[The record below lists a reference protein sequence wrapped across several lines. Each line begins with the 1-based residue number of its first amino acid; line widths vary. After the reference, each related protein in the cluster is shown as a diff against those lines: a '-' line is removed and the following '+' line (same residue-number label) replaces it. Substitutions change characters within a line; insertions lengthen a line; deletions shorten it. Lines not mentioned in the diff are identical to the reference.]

1 MHRAQVSSMSP
12 SMNGGLSRRAFVAA
26 ASSLCLTGPRMVAEA
41 AEPRPKIPV
50 GVQLWTLRRELAED
64 LPGTLRQV
72 AEIGYAGVELWFQ
85 KWPEPRELKNVLDD
99 CGLKIASAH
108 VNLKD
113 MLEDFPRLR
122 DYHRAIG
129 NTTLVIP
136 YIPDF
141 AKLTPDGWRKTID
154 NLRLA
159 ARAGRE
165 EGFTML
171 YHNHDFEFT
180 TRVDGVEVFDLIF
193 GTIEEKL
200 LGAEIDVFFVADV
213 GRDPVAVLRR
223 FDGRLKRVHLKERAK
238 PGSPFK
244 HTELGRGTID
254 WDAVCAAAAA
264 AGTEWFLVEQDCEGR
279 PALESIRISHEFLR
293 DKGMA

>member
-1 MHRAQVSSMSP
+1 
-12 SMNGGLSRRAFVAA
+12 
-26 ASSLCLTGPRMVAEA
+26 
-41 AEPRPKIPV
+41 V
-50 GVQLWTLRRELAED
+50 GVQLWTLRRELAD
-64 LPGTLRQV
+64 DMPGTLRQV
-72 AEIGYAGVELWFQ
+72 SKIGYAGVELWFQ
-85 KWPEPRELKNVLDD
+85 KWPDPRELKNVLDD

-108 VNLKD
+108 VNLQD

-141 AKLTPDGWRKTID
+141 AKLTPEGWRKTVD
-154 NLRLA
+154 DVRLA

>member
-1 MHRAQVSSMSP
+1 MD
-12 SMNGGLSRRAFVAA
+12 GLEHVGVSRRAFVAA
-26 ASSLCLTGPRMVAEA
+26 AGSAVSLSGPWSLAA
-41 AEPRPKIPV
+41 GAEPPRKIPV
-50 GVQLWTLRRELAED
+50 GVQLWTLRRELAD
-64 LPGTLRQV
+64 DMPGTLRQV
-72 AEIGYAGVELWFQ
+72 SKIGYEGVELWFQ
-85 KWPEPRELKNVLDD
+85 KWPDPRELKNVLDD

-122 DYHRAIG
+122 DYHQAIG

-141 AKLTPDGWRKTID
+141 AKLTPEGWRKTVD
-154 NLRLA
+154 DVRLA

-165 EGFTML
+165 EGFTVL

-213 GRDPVAVLRR
+213 FAV
-223 FDGRLKRVHLKERAK
+223 D
-238 PGSPFK
+238 
-244 HTELGRGTID
+244 D
-254 WDAVCAAAAA
+254 DAVFDADAAKADVHGLAHLIEQTLRAVDLVHRPKHIAAVDMNGA
-264 AGTEWFLVEQDCEGR
+264 VDSSVE
-279 PALESIRISHEFLR
+279 PPI
-293 DKGMA
+293 

>member
-1 MHRAQVSSMSP
+1 MDSLERV
-12 SMNGGLSRRAFVAA
+12 GLSRRAFVAA
-26 ASSLCLTGPRMVAEA
+26 AGSAACLSGPWSLAAG
-41 AEPRPKIPV
+41 AEPLRKIPV
-50 GVQLWTLRRELAED
+50 GVQLWTLRRELAND
-64 LPGTLRQV
+64 MPGTLRQV
-72 AEIGYAGVELWFQ
+72 SKIGYAGVELWFQ
-85 KWPEPRELKNVLDD
+85 KWPDPRELKNVLDD

-108 VNLKD
+108 INLKD

-136 YIPDF
+136 FIPDF
-141 AKLTPDGWRKTID
+141 AKLTSDGWRKTVD
-154 NLRLA
+154 DLRLA

-165 EGFTML
+165 EGFTVL

-193 GTIEEKL
+193 STIEEKL

-223 FDGRLKRVHLKERAK
+223 FDGRLKRVHLKEKAK
-238 PGSPFK
+238 LGSPFK

-293 DKGMA
+293 DKGLA

>member
-1 MHRAQVSSMSP
+1 MSP
-12 SMNGGLSRRAFVAA
+12 SMNGGVSRRAFVAA
-26 ASSLCLTGPRMVAEA
+26 ASSLCLTGPRMVAKA
-41 AEPRPKIPV
+41 AEPRTRIPV
-50 GVQLWTLRRELAED
+50 GVQLWTLRRELGED
-64 LPGTLRQV
+64 LAGTLRHV
-72 AEIGYAGVELWFQ
+72 AEIGYDGVELWFQ
-85 KWPEPRELKNVLDD
+85 KWPSPRELKNVLDD

-122 DYHRAIG
+122 DYHQAIG

-141 AKLTPDGWRKTID
+141 AKLTPEGWRKTVD
-154 NLRLA
+154 DVRLA

-200 LGAEIDVFFVADV
+200 LGAEIDVFYVADV

-244 HTELGRGTID
+244 NTELGRGTID
-254 WDAVCAAAAA
+254 WDAVFAAAVA

-279 PALESIRISHEFLR
+279 PALESIRVSYQFLR
-293 DKGMA
+293 DKGLA

>member
-1 MHRAQVSSMSP
+1 MST
-12 SMNGGLSRRAFVAA
+12 SVNGRISRRAFVAT
-26 ASSLCLTGPRMVAEA
+26 ASSLCLMGPRMVAEA
-41 AEPRPKIPV
+41 AGLRTRIPV
-50 GVQLWTLRRELAED
+50 GVQLWTLRRELAD
-64 LPGTLRQV
+64 DMPGTLRQV
-72 AEIGYAGVELWFQ
+72 SKIGYEGVELWFQ
-85 KWPEPRELKNVLDD
+85 KWPDPRELKNVLDD

-141 AKLTPDGWRKTID
+141 AKLTPEGWRKTVD
-154 NLRLA
+154 DVRLA

-200 LGAEIDVFFVADV
+200 LGAEIDVFYVADV

-264 AGTEWFLVEQDCEGR
+264 AGTEWFLIEQDCEGR
-279 PALESIRISHEFLR
+279 PALESIRVSYQFLR
-293 DKGMA
+293 DKGLA

>member
-1 MHRAQVSSMSP
+1 MFPPV
-12 SMNGGLSRRAFVAA
+12 NEKFSRRAFVAT
-26 ASSLCLTGPRMVAEA
+26 ASSLSLASPRMVAEA
-41 AEPRPKIPV
+41 AEPRAKIPV

-72 AEIGYAGVELWFQ
+72 AEIGYDGVELWFQ
-85 KWPEPRELKNVLDD
+85 KWPEPRFLAKVLAD
-99 CGLKIASAH
+99 CGLAIASAH

-113 MLEDFPRLR
+113 MLEDFPRLH

-129 NTTLVIP
+129 TSTLVIP

-154 NLRLA
+154 DLRLA

-165 EGFTML
+165 TGFTVL

-180 TRVDGVEVFDLIF
+180 TRVDDVEVFDLIF

-200 LGAEIDVFFVADV
+200 LGAEIDVFYVADV
-213 GRDPVAVLRR
+213 GRDPVVVLRR
-223 FDGRLKRVHLKERAK
+223 FDGRLKRVHLKEKAT

-244 HTELGRGTID
+244 NTELGRGTID
-254 WDAVCAAAAA
+254 WDAVCTAAVA
-264 AGTEWFLVEQDCEGR
+264 AGAEWFLVEQDCEGR
-279 PALESIRISHEFLR
+279 PALESVRISHRFLR
-293 DKGMA
+293 EMGLV

>member
-1 MHRAQVSSMSP
+1 MST
-12 SMNGGLSRRAFVAA
+12 SVNGRISRRAFVAT
-26 ASSLCLTGPRMVAEA
+26 ASSLCLMGPRMVAEA
-41 AEPRPKIPV
+41 AGLRTRIPV
-50 GVQLWTLRRELAED
+50 GVQLWTLRRELAD
-64 LPGTLRQV
+64 DMPGTLCQV
-72 AEIGYAGVELWFQ
+72 SKIGYEGVELWFQ
-85 KWPEPRELKNVLDD
+85 KWPDPRELKNVLDD

-122 DYHRAIG
+122 DYHQAIG

-141 AKLTPDGWRKTID
+141 AKLTPEGWRKTVD
-154 NLRLA
+154 DVRLA

-264 AGTEWFLVEQDCEGR
+264 AGTEWFLIEQDCEGR
-279 PALESIRISHEFLR
+279 PALESIRVSYQFLR
-293 DKGMA
+293 DKGLA

>member
-1 MHRAQVSSMSP
+1 MHRDQVSSLSA

-26 ASSLCLTGPRMVAEA
+26 ASALCLTGPRMVADA
-41 AEPRPKIPV
+41 AEPRTRIPV

-85 KWPEPRELKNVLDD
+85 KWPDPRELKNVLDD

-122 DYHRAIG
+122 DYHQAIG

-141 AKLTPDGWRKTID
+141 AKLTPEGWRKTVD
-154 NLRLA
+154 DVRLA
-159 ARAGRE
+159 ARAGRDA
-165 EGFTML
+165 GFSVL
-171 YHNHDFEFT
+171 YHNHDFEFM
-180 TRVDGVEVFDLIF
+180 TRVGDVEVFDLIF
-193 GTIEEKL
+193 GTIEKKL
-200 LGAEIDVFFVADV
+200 LGAEIDVFFVAEV

-223 FDGRLKRVHLKERAK
+223 FDGRLKRVHLKEKAK

-244 HTELGRGTID
+244 NTELGRGTID

-279 PALESIRISHEFLR
+279 PALESIRVSYQFLR
-293 DKGMA
+293 DKGLV

>member
-1 MHRAQVSSMSP
+1 
-12 SMNGGLSRRAFVAA
+12 
-26 ASSLCLTGPRMVAEA
+26 MVADA
-41 AEPRPKIPV
+41 AEPRTRIPV

-85 KWPEPRELKNVLDD
+85 KWPDPRELKNVLDD

-122 DYHRAIG
+122 DYHQAIG

-141 AKLTPDGWRKTID
+141 AKLTPEGWRKTVD
-154 NLRLA
+154 DVRLA
-159 ARAGRE
+159 ARAGRDA
-165 EGFTML
+165 GFSVL
-171 YHNHDFEFT
+171 YHNHDFEFM
-180 TRVDGVEVFDLIF
+180 TRVGDVEVFDLIF
-193 GTIEEKL
+193 GTIEKKL
-200 LGAEIDVFFVADV
+200 LGAEIDVFFVAEV

-223 FDGRLKRVHLKERAK
+223 FDGRLKRVHLKEKAK

-244 HTELGRGTID
+244 NTELGRGTID

-279 PALESIRISHEFLR
+279 PALESIRVSYQFLR
-293 DKGMA
+293 DKGLV